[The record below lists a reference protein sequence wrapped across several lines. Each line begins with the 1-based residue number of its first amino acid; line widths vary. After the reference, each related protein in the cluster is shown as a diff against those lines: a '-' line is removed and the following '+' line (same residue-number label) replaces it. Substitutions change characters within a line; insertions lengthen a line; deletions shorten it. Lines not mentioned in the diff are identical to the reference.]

1 MRSHSHVP
9 TDYTS
14 QQPARSCTI
23 GPLGRKPEVLEVQ
36 QTNDPVSKT
45 CGVTG
50 LPFED
55 LCVDAATTMSRL
67 SAPASPEC
75 ARCKAKIRLE

>member
-9 TDYTS
+9 NYTS

-45 CGVTG
+45 LRGSGENMV
-50 LPFED
+50 
-55 LCVDAATTMSRL
+55 
-67 SAPASPEC
+67 SPGFLLKTC
-75 ARCKAKIRLE
+75 AWMQPLRCPV

>member
-9 TDYTS
+9 NYTS

-45 CGVTG
+45 WCH
-50 LPFED
+50 
-55 LCVDAATTMSRL
+55 R
-67 SAPASPEC
+67 ASF
-75 ARCKAKIRLE
+75 